1 MNRRG
6 VTLLEVMIAVAV
18 MALIGGLTWKSFDGA
33 YDLKR
38 RVESAEERDQT
49 VRGALDRIAREVSMT
64 FLSEHYDRKRFR
76 ERPTFF
82 TLKDG
87 RSEAILTL
95 TSFAHQRLHVDAKE
109 SDQAVFDYRLDRDS
123 NGKRSLFRRVKSQI
137 DEEPDRGGERAVLA
151 EDVLRFTVQAW
162 DATAR
167 EWRDEWQSNAPP
179 RTGGAVLPSR
189 VRIAITVLDE
199 QGKERTW
206 STQARIPLSTPL
218 DF

>member
-1 MNRRG
+1 M
-6 VTLLEVMIAVAV
+6 
-18 MALIGGLTWKSFDGA
+18 
-33 YDLKR
+33 
-38 RVESAEERDQT
+38 
-49 VRGALDRIAREVSMT
+49 
-64 FLSEHYDRKRFR
+64 
-76 ERPTFF
+76 
-82 TLKDG
+82 
-87 RSEAILTL
+87 
-95 TSFAHQRLHVDAKE
+95 
-109 SDQAVFDYRLDRDS
+109 
-123 NGKRSLFRRVKSQI
+123 KSQI